1 MLYLLAASS
10 FIEIASDTYAANLA
24 EYFEGDPEVVA
35 WLSGHWEKEEVQHG
49 RALRAYVNRVWPEFD
64 WQAAYDGFFAE
75 YSKLCTVDEFEPSRG
90 LEMAARCVVETGTS
104 TYYRAIYDLTEEPF
118 LRQLVT
124 HIRSDEVRHY
134 KHFYRYFN
142 RYNDIE
148 RNSRRRVA
156 GTIGRRLGE
165 ARKSDAEI
173 GLWHAFNHCHPNEAR
188 DGKAFADLLTRVN
201 RRVRRSYPIPQAV
214 KMLLKPL
221 RLPSMFASI
230 HMPIAFVVRCFILR

>member
-1 MLYLLAASS
+1 M
-10 FIEIASDTYAANLA
+10 
-24 EYFEGDPEVVA
+24 
-35 WLSGHWEKEEVQHG
+35 
-49 RALRAYVNRVWPEFD
+49 
-64 WQAAYDGFFAE
+64 
-75 YSKLCTVDEFEPSRG
+75 
-90 LEMAARCVVETGTS
+90 

-156 GTIGRRLGE
+156 GAIGRRLIE

-173 GLWHAFNHCHPNEAR
+173 GLWHAFHFCNAHETR
-188 DGKAFADLLTRVN
+188 DGKAFAELLARVN
-201 RRVRRSYPIPQAV
+201 RRVRRNYPLEQAV

-221 RLPSMFASI
+221 HLPPIFATI
-230 HMPIAFVVRCFILR
+230 HMPIAFVVQRLILR